1 MSPGIVCARQKDV
14 LSGFE
19 LVEQMSK
26 GQEMAAEPG
35 AHQGLT
41 AAEIAFIR
49 EHLYDNPGEL
59 ILKAGKFKGLDVK
72 KLAAQIQSRQKALK
86 KLPEWSANEKLIF
99 PPALSVEQC
108 SSEATAHY
116 KAGLVSGNTL
126 IDITGGMGIDCY
138 YMSAGFTKAHYFEQQ
153 SEVASTAAYNFAQLG
168 ASRIQV
174 HAGESLLALRDGLTA
189 DWLYADP
196 ARRDAN
202 KEKVV
207 RLADC
212 TPDVA
217 GNSGLLLNAAPHI
230 LIKTSPLLD
239 IDLASKELQKLK
251 EVHVIGYEQECKELL
266 FVLDREMPGQGF
278 KIKVRIVDSVGRPLH
293 QLDLDR
299 EEERSAVVGYAKPSG
314 YLYEPHAAVL
324 KAGAFKTVASRF
336 NIQKLAMHSQLY
348 TSESYVEGF
357 PGRSFKILAIC
368 KPDIREISQHIPGDK
383 ANITTRNFPAKPE
396 ELRKKWKLKDGGDH
410 YLFATTLADQSKI
423 VIVCVKPI

>member
-1 MSPGIVCARQKDV
+1 
-14 LSGFE
+14 
-19 LVEQMSK
+19 MSK
-26 GQEMAAEPG
+26 GHEMAAEG
-35 AHQGLT
+35 NAHNGLT
-41 AAEIAFIR
+41 ETEIAFIR
-49 EHLYDNPGEL
+49 EHLHDNPGEL
-59 ILKAGKFKGLDVK
+59 ILKAGKFRGLDVK

-86 KLPEWSANEKLIF
+86 KLPEWSANENLIF

-116 KAGLVSGNTL
+116 KAGMVSGETL

-138 YMSAGFTKAHYFEQQ
+138 YMSRGFAETHYFEQQ
-153 SEVASTAAYNFAQLG
+153 PQVASSAAYNFAQLG
-168 ASRIQV
+168 ATRIHV
-174 HAGESLLALRDGLTA
+174 HARESLAALQDGLTA

-217 GNSGLLLNAAPHI
+217 GNAALLLNAAPNI

-251 EVHVIGYEQECKELL
+251 EVHVMGYEQECKELL
-266 FVLDREMPGQGF
+266 FVLDREMPERDF
-278 KIKVRIVDSVGRPLH
+278 KIKVRIIDAAGQPIH
-293 QLDLDR
+293 QLDFDR
-299 EEERSAVVGYAKPSG
+299 EEERNAFVSYSKPLG

-324 KAGAFKTVASRF
+324 KAGAFKTLCTRF
-336 NIQKLAMHSQLY
+336 DVQKLAMHSQLY
-348 TSESYVEGF
+348 TSEDYVGAF
-357 PGRSFKILAIC
+357 PGRSFKIVAVC
-368 KPDIREISQHIPGDK
+368 KPDIREIVQHIPGDK

-396 ELRKKWKLKDGGDH
+396 ELRKKWKIKDGGEH
-410 YLFATTLADQSKI
+410 YLFATTLADQSKV

>member
-1 MSPGIVCARQKDV
+1 
-14 LSGFE
+14 
-19 LVEQMSK
+19 
-26 GQEMAAEPG
+26 MASESS
-35 AHQGLT
+35 AHNGLT
-41 AAEIAFIR
+41 EAEIAFIR
-49 EHLYDNPGEL
+49 EHLHDNPGEL
-59 ILKAGKFKGLDVK
+59 ILKAGKFRGLDVK
-72 KLAAQIQSRQKALK
+72 KLAGQIQSRQKALK
-86 KLPEWSANEKLIF
+86 KLPEWSADENLIF

-116 KAGLVSGNTL
+116 KAGIVSGKTL

-138 YMSAGFTKAHYFEQQ
+138 YMSRSFTETHYFEQQ
-153 SEVASTAAYNFAQLG
+153 PQVASTAAYNFAQLG
-168 ASRIQV
+168 ATRIHV
-174 HAGESLLALRDGLTA
+174 HSAESLTALQDGLIA

-217 GNSGLLLNAAPHI
+217 GNAALLLNAAPNI

-251 EVHVIGYEQECKELL
+251 EVHVMDYEQECKELL
-266 FVLDREMPGQGF
+266 FVLDRETQEQDF
-278 KIKVRIVDSVGRPLH
+278 KIKVRIIDAAGRPIH
-293 QLDLDR
+293 QLDFDR
-299 EEERSAVVGYAKPSG
+299 EEERNALVSYSKPLG

-324 KAGAFKTVASRF
+324 KAGAFKTLCARF
-336 NIQKLAMHSQLY
+336 NVQKLAMHSQLY
-348 TSESYVEGF
+348 TSEEYMDNF
-357 PGRSFKILAIC
+357 PGRGFRIMAVC

-396 ELRKKWKLKDGGDH
+396 ELRKKWKIKDGGDH
-410 YLFATTLADQSKI
+410 YLFATTLADQSKV

>member
-1 MSPGIVCARQKDV
+1 
-14 LSGFE
+14 
-19 LVEQMSK
+19 MSK
-26 GQEMAAEPG
+26 RQETGNEG
-35 AHQGLT
+35 NVREDLRE
-41 AAEIAFIR
+41 AEIAFIR
-49 EHLYDNPGEL
+49 THLHHNPGEL

-116 KAGLVSGNTL
+116 KAGIVSGNTL

-138 YMSAGFTKAHYFEQQ
+138 YMSRSFTETHYFEQQ
-153 SEVASTAAYNFAQLG
+153 PEVAATAAYNFAQLG
-168 ASRIQV
+168 ASPIHV
-174 HAGESLLALRDGLTA
+174 HAEESLDALQNGLTA

-212 TPDVA
+212 TPDVV
-217 GNSGLLLNAAPHI
+217 GNAALLLNAAPHI

-251 EVHVIGYEQECKELL
+251 EVHVMGYEQECKELL
-266 FVLDREMPGQGF
+266 FVLDREMPGQDF
-278 KIKVRIVDSVGRPLH
+278 RIKIRIIDAAGQPVH
-293 QLDLDR
+293 QLDFDR
-299 EEERSAVVGYAKPSG
+299 EEERAAVINYAKPSA

-324 KAGAFKTVASRF
+324 KAGAFKTLCTRF
-336 NIQKLAMHSQLY
+336 NVQKLAMHSQVY
-348 TSESYVEGF
+348 TSQDYVSDF
-357 PGRSFKILAIC
+357 PGRSFRIVAVC

-410 YLFATTLADQSKI
+410 YLFATTLGDQSKV

>member
-1 MSPGIVCARQKDV
+1 
-14 LSGFE
+14 
-19 LVEQMSK
+19 MSK
-26 GQEMAAEPG
+26 GHETGAEG
-35 AHQGLT
+35 NASEKLT
-41 AAEIAFIR
+41 EAEIGFIR

-116 KAGLVSGNTL
+116 KAGIVYGNTL

-138 YMSAGFTKAHYFEQQ
+138 YMSRSFPQTHYFEQQ
-153 SEVASTAAYNFAQLG
+153 PEVAATAAYNFGQLG
-168 ASRIQV
+168 ATRIHV
-174 HAGESLLALRDGLTA
+174 HAGESLRALHDGLTA

-217 GNSGLLLNAAPHI
+217 GNAALLLTAAPHI

-251 EVHVIGYEQECKELL
+251 EVHVMGYEQECKELL
-266 FVLDREMPGQGF
+266 FVLDRDMPEQDF
-278 KIKVRIVDSVGRPLH
+278 KIKVRIIDAAGQPVH
-293 QLDLDR
+293 QLDFDR
-299 EEERSAVVGYAKPSG
+299 EEERNAVAGYSKPLG

-324 KAGAFKTVASRF
+324 KAGAFKTLCTRF
-336 NIQKLAMHSQLY
+336 NVQKLAMHSQLY
-348 TSESYVEGF
+348 TSEDYVDGF
-357 PGRSFKILAIC
+357 PGRGFKIMGVC
-368 KPDIREISQHIPGDK
+368 KPDIREISKHLPSDK

-396 ELRKKWKLKDGGDH
+396 ELRKKWKIKDGGDH
-410 YLFATTLADQSKI
+410 YLFVTTLADQSKV

>member
-1 MSPGIVCARQKDV
+1 
-14 LSGFE
+14 
-19 LVEQMSK
+19 
-26 GQEMAAEPG
+26 MATNG
-35 AHQGLT
+35 DAHEGLT
-41 AAEIAFIR
+41 EEEIAFIR
-49 EHLYDNPGEL
+49 THLYANPGEL

-86 KLPEWSANEKLIF
+86 KLPEWSANETLIF

-108 SSEATAHY
+108 SSEATARY
-116 KAGLVSGNTL
+116 KAGIVSGKTL

-138 YMSAGFTKAHYFEQQ
+138 YMGRSFAETHYFEQQ
-153 SEVASTAAYNFAQLG
+153 PEVALAAAYNFAQLG
-168 ASRIQV
+168 ASYIHV
-174 HAGESLLALRDGLTA
+174 HAGESMHALQEGLTA

-217 GNSGLLLNAAPHI
+217 GNAALLFHAAPHI

-239 IDLASKELQKLK
+239 IDLASRELQKLK
-251 EVHVIGYEQECKELL
+251 EVHVMGYEQECKELL
-266 FVLDREMPGQGF
+266 FVLDREMQEQEF
-278 KIKVRIVDSVGRPLH
+278 KIKIRIIDAAGRPIH
-293 QLDLDR
+293 QLDFDR
-299 EEERSAVVGYAKPSG
+299 EEERNALVSYAKPLD

-324 KAGAFKTVASRF
+324 KAGAFKTLCARYNV
-336 NIQKLAMHSQLY
+336 QKLAMHSQLY
-348 TSESYVEGF
+348 TSEDYVEDF
-357 PGRSFKILAIC
+357 PGRSFKIAAVC
-368 KPDIREISQHIPGDK
+368 KPDIREISQYISDGK

-396 ELRKKWKLKDGGDH
+396 ELRKKWKLKDGGDQ
-410 YLFATTLADQSKI
+410 YLFATTLADQTKV

>member
-1 MSPGIVCARQKDV
+1 MI
-14 LSGFE
+14 
-19 LVEQMSK
+19 K
-26 GQEMAAEPG
+26 GQEIAINGEAYE
-35 AHQGLT
+35 GLT
-41 AAEIAFIR
+41 DPEIAFIR
-49 EHLYDNPGEL
+49 EHLHANPGEL

-116 KAGLVSGNTL
+116 KAGIVSGKTL

-138 YMSAGFTKAHYFEQQ
+138 YMSHSFAQAHYFEQQ
-153 SEVASTAAYNFAQLG
+153 PEVAATAAYNFAQLG
-168 ASRIQV
+168 ATRIHV
-174 HAGESLLALRDGLTA
+174 HEGESLHALRDGLTA

-217 GNSGLLLNAAPHI
+217 GNAALLLNAAPNI

-251 EVHVIGYEQECKELL
+251 EVHVMGYEQECKELL
-266 FVLDREMPGQGF
+266 FVLDLAMQEHDF
-278 KIKVRIVDSVGRPLH
+278 KIKVRIIDSAGRPIH
-293 QLDLDR
+293 QLDFDR
-299 EEERSAVVGYAKPSG
+299 EEERNAVVSYSKPLG

-324 KAGAFKTVASRF
+324 KAGAFKTLCIRV
-336 NIQKLAMHSQLY
+336 NVQKLATHSQLY
-348 TSESYVEGF
+348 TSKELLTDF
-357 PGRSFKILAIC
+357 PGRSFKVVAVC

-410 YLFATTLADQSKI
+410 YLFATTLADQSK
-423 VIVCVKPI
+423 VVVVCVKPI

>member
-1 MSPGIVCARQKDV
+1 
-14 LSGFE
+14 
-19 LVEQMSK
+19 MSK
-26 GQEMAAEPG
+26 GQEMAAEG
-35 AHQGLT
+35 NEHNGLT
-41 AAEIAFIR
+41 ETEIAFIR
-49 EHLYDNPGEL
+49 EHLHHNPGEL

-86 KLPEWSANEKLIF
+86 KLPEWSANENLIF

-116 KAGLVSGNTL
+116 KAGIVSGNTL

-138 YMSAGFTKAHYFEQQ
+138 YMSRRFGETHYFEQQ
-153 SEVASTAAYNFAQLG
+153 LAVAAAAAYNFAQLG
-168 ASRIQV
+168 ASRIHV
-174 HAGESLLALRDGLTA
+174 HEGESLHALQDGLKA

-217 GNSGLLLNAAPHI
+217 GNMGLLLNAAPHI

-266 FVLDREMPGQGF
+266 FVLDREMPEQDF
-278 KIKVRIVDSVGRPLH
+278 EIKVRIIDAAGQPIH
-293 QLDLDR
+293 QLDFDR
-299 EEERSAVVGYAKPSG
+299 EEERNALVRYSKPLG

-324 KAGAFKTVASRF
+324 KAGAFKTLCTRF
-336 NIQKLAMHSQLY
+336 DVQKLAMHSQLY
-348 TSESYVEGF
+348 TSEDYVGEF
-357 PGRSFKILAIC
+357 PGRSFKILAVC
-368 KPDIREISQHIPGDK
+368 KPDIREILQHLPGDK
-383 ANITTRNFPAKPE
+383 ANITARNFPAKPE
-396 ELRKKWKLKDGGDH
+396 ELRKKWKIKDGGDH
-410 YLFATTLADQSKI
+410 YLFATTLADQSKV

>member
-1 MSPGIVCARQKDV
+1 
-14 LSGFE
+14 
-19 LVEQMSK
+19 MSK
-26 GQEMAAEPG
+26 GHETGVEGNASER
-35 AHQGLT
+35 LT
-41 AAEIAFIR
+41 EGEIAFIR
-49 EHLYDNPGEL
+49 EHLHDNPGEL

-116 KAGLVSGNTL
+116 KAGIVSGHTL

-138 YMSAGFTKAHYFEQQ
+138 YMSSNFPETHYFEQQ
-153 SEVASTAAYNFAQLG
+153 PEVAATAAYNFAQLG
-168 ASRIQV
+168 ATRILV
-174 HAGESLLALRDGLTA
+174 HAGESLHALHDGLTA

-217 GNSGLLLNAAPHI
+217 GNAALLLNAAPHI

-251 EVHVIGYEQECKELL
+251 EVHVMGYEQECKELL
-266 FVLDREMPGQGF
+266 FVLDREMPEQDF
-278 KIKVRIVDSVGRPLH
+278 KIKVRIIDAAGQPIH
-293 QLDLDR
+293 QLDFDR
-299 EEERSAVVGYAKPSG
+299 EEERNAVAGYSKPLG

-324 KAGAFKTVASRF
+324 KAGAFKTLCTRYDVE
-336 NIQKLAMHSQLY
+336 KLAMHSQLY
-348 TSESYVEGF
+348 TSKDYVNGF
-357 PGRSFKILAIC
+357 PGRSFKIIAVC
-368 KPDIREISQHIPGDK
+368 KPDIREISQHLPGDK

-396 ELRKKWKLKDGGDH
+396 ELKKKWKMKDGGNH
-410 YLFATTLADQSKI
+410 YLFATTLADQSKV

>member
-1 MSPGIVCARQKDV
+1 MSNW
-14 LSGFE
+14 
-19 LVEQMSK
+19 
-26 GQEMAAEPG
+26 QEMASESS
-35 AHQGLT
+35 AHNGLT
-41 AAEIAFIR
+41 EAEIAFIR
-49 EHLYDNPGEL
+49 EHLHDNPGEL
-59 ILKAGKFKGLDVK
+59 ILKAGKFRGLDVK
-72 KLAAQIQSRQKALK
+72 KLAGQIQSRQKALK
-86 KLPEWSANEKLIF
+86 KLPEWSADENLIF

-116 KAGLVSGNTL
+116 KAGIVSGKTL

-138 YMSAGFTKAHYFEQQ
+138 YMSRSFTETHYFEQQ
-153 SEVASTAAYNFAQLG
+153 PQVASTAAYNFAQLG
-168 ASRIQV
+168 ATRIHV
-174 HAGESLLALRDGLTA
+174 HSAESLTALQDGLIA

-217 GNSGLLLNAAPHI
+217 GNAALLLNAAPNI

-251 EVHVIGYEQECKELL
+251 EVHVMGYEQECKELL
-266 FVLDREMPGQGF
+266 FVLDRETQEQDF
-278 KIKVRIVDSVGRPLH
+278 KIKVRIIDATGRPIH
-293 QLDLDR
+293 QLDFDR
-299 EEERSAVVGYAKPSG
+299 EEERNALVSYSKPLG

-324 KAGAFKTVASRF
+324 KAGAFKTLCARF
-336 NIQKLAMHSQLY
+336 NVQKLAMHSQLY
-348 TSESYVEGF
+348 TSEEYVDNF
-357 PGRSFKILAIC
+357 PGRGFRIMAVC

-396 ELRKKWKLKDGGDH
+396 ELRKKWKIKDGGDH
-410 YLFATTLADQSKI
+410 YLFATTLADQSKV

>member
-1 MSPGIVCARQKDV
+1 
-14 LSGFE
+14 
-19 LVEQMSK
+19 MSK
-26 GQEMAAEPG
+26 GHEMAAEG
-35 AHQGLT
+35 NAHNGLT
-41 AAEIAFIR
+41 ETEIAFIR
-49 EHLYDNPGEL
+49 EHLHDNPGEL
-59 ILKAGKFKGLDVK
+59 ILKAGKFRGVDVK

-86 KLPEWSANEKLIF
+86 KLPEWSANENLIF

-116 KAGLVSGNTL
+116 KAGIVSGETL

-138 YMSAGFTKAHYFEQQ
+138 YMGRSFAETHYFEQQ
-153 SEVASTAAYNFAQLG
+153 PQVASTAAYNFAQLG
-168 ASRIQV
+168 ATRIHV
-174 HAGESLLALRDGLTA
+174 HAAESLAALQNGLTA

-217 GNSGLLLNAAPHI
+217 GNAALLLNAAPNI

-251 EVHVIGYEQECKELL
+251 EVHVMGYEQECKELL
-266 FVLDREMPGQGF
+266 FLLDREMPEQDF
-278 KIKVRIVDSVGRPLH
+278 KIKVRIIDAAGQPVH
-293 QLDLDR
+293 QLDFDR
-299 EEERSAVVGYAKPSG
+299 EEERSALVGYSKPLG

-324 KAGAFKTVASRF
+324 KAGAFKTLCARF
-336 NIQKLAMHSQLY
+336 DVQKLAMHSQLY
-348 TSESYVEGF
+348 TSEEYVGAF
-357 PGRSFKILAIC
+357 PGRSFKIVAVC
-368 KPDIREISQHIPGDK
+368 KPDIREIVQHIPADK

-396 ELRKKWKLKDGGDH
+396 ELRKKWKIKDGGDH
-410 YLFATTLADQSKI
+410 YLFATTLSDQSKV

>member
-1 MSPGIVCARQKDV
+1 
-14 LSGFE
+14 
-19 LVEQMSK
+19 
-26 GQEMAAEPG
+26 MAAEDD
-35 AHQGLT
+35 AYLGLT
-41 AAEIAFIR
+41 DAEIAFIR
-49 EHLYDNPGEL
+49 AHLHDNPGEL

-116 KAGLVSGNTL
+116 KAGIVSGDTL

-138 YMSAGFTKAHYFEQQ
+138 YMSRSFSETHYFEQQ
-153 SEVASTAAYNFAQLG
+153 PEVASAAIYNFTQLG
-168 ASRIQV
+168 ASHIHI
-174 HAGESLLALRDGLTA
+174 HAGESLHALQEGLTA

-217 GNSGLLLNAAPHI
+217 GNIGLLFNAAPNI
-230 LIKTSPLLD
+230 LVKTSPLLD
-239 IDLASKELQKLK
+239 IDLASRELQKLK
-251 EVHVIGYEQECKELL
+251 EVHVMGYEQECKELL
-266 FVLDREMPGQGF
+266 FVLDREMPDQDF
-278 KIKVRIVDSVGRPLH
+278 SIKIRVIDAAGHSIH
-293 QLDLDR
+293 QLDFDR
-299 EEERSAVVGYAKPSG
+299 EEERSAVVRYSKPLG

-324 KAGAFKTVASRF
+324 KAGAFKTLCARF
-336 NIQKLAMHSQLY
+336 DVQKLAMHSQLY
-348 TSESYVEGF
+348 TSEGYIEDF
-357 PGRSFKILAIC
+357 PGRSFKIVAVC
-368 KPDIREISQHIPGDK
+368 KPDIREIAQHIPDNK

-396 ELRKKWKLKDGGDH
+396 ELRKKWKIKDGGDQ
-410 YLFATTLADQSKI
+410 YLFATTLADQSKV

>member
-1 MSPGIVCARQKDV
+1 
-14 LSGFE
+14 
-19 LVEQMSK
+19 
-26 GQEMAAEPG
+26 MAAESN
-35 AHQGLT
+35 AYNGLT
-41 AAEIAFIR
+41 EAEIAFIR
-49 EHLYDNPGEL
+49 EHLHDDPGEL
-59 ILKAGKFKGLDVK
+59 ILKAGKFRGVDVK
-72 KLAAQIQSRQKALK
+72 KLAGQIQSRHKALK
-86 KLPEWSANEKLIF
+86 KLPEWSANENLIF

-116 KAGLVSGNTL
+116 KAGIVSGKTL

-138 YMSAGFTKAHYFEQQ
+138 YMSRSFARTHYFEQQ
-153 SEVASTAAYNFAQLG
+153 PQVASTAEYNFTQLG
-168 ASRIQV
+168 ATHIHV
-174 HAGESLLALRDGLTA
+174 HAGESLTALQAGLTA

-217 GNSGLLLNAAPHI
+217 GNAALLLNAAPRI

-251 EVHVIGYEQECKELL
+251 EVHVMGYEQECKELL
-266 FVLDREMPGQGF
+266 FVLDREMQEQNF
-278 KIKVRIVDSVGRPLH
+278 KIKVRIIDAAGQPIH
-293 QLDLDR
+293 ELDFDR
-299 EEERSAVVGYAKPSG
+299 EEERNALVDYSKPLD

-324 KAGAFKTVASRF
+324 KAGAFKTLCARF
-336 NIQKLAMHSQLY
+336 NVRKLAMHSQLY
-348 TSESYVEGF
+348 TSEDYNAAF
-357 PGRSFKILAIC
+357 PGRSFRIVAVC
-368 KPDIREISQHIPGDK
+368 KPDIREILQHIPGDK

-396 ELRKKWKLKDGGDH
+396 ELRKKWKIKDGGDH
-410 YLFATTLADQSKI
+410 YLFATTLANQSKV

>member
-1 MSPGIVCARQKDV
+1 MNGTADQGEKQPGFTE
-14 LSGFE
+14 S
-19 LVEQMSK
+19 
-26 GQEMAAEPG
+26 
-35 AHQGLT
+35 
-41 AAEIAFIR
+41 EIAFIR
-49 EHLYDNPGEL
+49 ANMHANAGDLVLN
-59 ILKAGKFKGLDVK
+59 AGKFKGLDVK
-72 KLAAQIQSRQKALK
+72 KLAGQIQSRQKALK
-86 KLPEWSANEKLIF
+86 KLPEWSANERLIF

-108 SSEATAHY
+108 SSEATALY
-116 KAGLVSGNTL
+116 KAAIVSGNTL

-138 YMSAGFTKAHYFEQQ
+138 YMSRSFNETHYFEQQ
-153 SEVASTAAYNFAQLG
+153 PQVAASARYNFEQLQ

-174 HAGESLLALRDGLTA
+174 HAAESLHALQRGLTA

-217 GNSGLLLNAAPHI
+217 TNAALLLRAAPNI

-239 IDLASKELQKLK
+239 IDLASRELQNLK
-251 EVHVIGYEQECKELL
+251 AVHVVGYEHECKELL
-266 FVLDREMPGQGF
+266 FVLDREMKEQDF
-278 KIKVRIVDSVGRPLH
+278 KIKVRIVDAAGRPIY
-293 QLDLDR
+293 QLDFDR
-299 EEERSAVVGYAKPSG
+299 EEERKAIVHYAKPLG

-324 KAGAFKTVASRF
+324 KAGAFKTLCGRYDV
-336 NIQKLAMHSQLY
+336 QKLAIHSQLY
-348 TSESYVEGF
+348 TSKDWVNDF
-357 PGRSFKILAIC
+357 PGRSFRIVAVC
-368 KPDIREISQHIPGDK
+368 KPDIRQILQHIPGDK

-410 YLFATTLADQSKI
+410 YLFATTLADQTKA

>member
-1 MSPGIVCARQKDV
+1 
-14 LSGFE
+14 
-19 LVEQMSK
+19 
-26 GQEMAAEPG
+26 MAAERDEQ
-35 AHQGLT
+35 QGLT
-41 AAEIAFIR
+41 LAEIAFIR
-49 EHLYDNPGEL
+49 EHLHDNPGQL
-59 ILKAGKFKGLDVK
+59 VLKAGKFKGLDVK

-116 KAGLVSGNTL
+116 KAGIISGDTL

-138 YMSAGFTKAHYFEQQ
+138 YMSRSFTETHYFEQQ
-153 SEVASTAAYNFAQLG
+153 PEVASTAAYNFAQLG
-168 ASRIQV
+168 ASRIHV
-174 HAGESLLALRDGLTA
+174 HAGESLHALHDGLTA

-217 GNSGLLLNAAPHI
+217 GNSELLLNAASHI

-239 IDLASKELQKLK
+239 IELASKELQKLK

-266 FVLDREMPGQGF
+266 FVLDREMPEQDF
-278 KIKVRIVDSVGRPLH
+278 KIKVRIIDSAGRPVH
-293 QLDLDR
+293 QLDFDR
-299 EEERSAVVGYAKPSG
+299 EEERSAIVGYSKPLG

-324 KAGAFKTVASRF
+324 KAGAFKTLCSRF
-336 NIQKLAMHSQLY
+336 DVQKLAMHSQLY
-348 TSESYVEGF
+348 TSEKYVNDF
-357 PGRSFKILAIC
+357 PGRSFQVVAVC

-410 YLFATTLADQSKI
+410 YLFATTLADQSK
-423 VIVCVKPI
+423 VVVVCVKPI

>member
-1 MSPGIVCARQKDV
+1 
-14 LSGFE
+14 
-19 LVEQMSK
+19 
-26 GQEMAAEPG
+26 MAAERT
-35 AHQGLT
+35 AYQGLT
-41 AAEIAFIR
+41 EAEIAFIR
-49 EHLYDNPGEL
+49 EHLHDNPGEL

-72 KLAAQIQSRQKALK
+72 KLAVQIQSRQKALK

-116 KAGLVSGNTL
+116 KAGIVSGNTL

-138 YMSAGFTKAHYFEQQ
+138 YMSRSFSETHYFEQQ
-153 SEVASTAAYNFAQLG
+153 PEVAAAAAYNFAQLG
-168 ASRIQV
+168 ASRIHV
-174 HAGESLLALRDGLTA
+174 RAGESLHALQDGLTA
-189 DWLYADP
+189 NWLYADP

-217 GNSGLLLNAAPHI
+217 GNAALLFKATPNI

-239 IDLASKELQKLK
+239 IDLASKELQKLR
-251 EVHVIGYEQECKELL
+251 EVHVMGYEQECKELL
-266 FVLDREMPGQGF
+266 FVLDREMSEQDF
-278 KIKVRIVDSVGRPLH
+278 KIKIRIIDAAGQPIH
-293 QLDLDR
+293 QLDFDR
-299 EEERSAVVGYAKPSG
+299 EGERSAPVSYSKPLG
-314 YLYEPHAAVL
+314 FLYEPHAAVL
-324 KAGAFKTVASRF
+324 KAGAFKTLCTRF
-336 NIQKLAMHSQLY
+336 NVQKLAMHSQLY
-348 TSESYVEGF
+348 TSEGYIGDF
-357 PGRSFKILAIC
+357 PGRSFKIVAVC
-368 KPDIREISQHIPGDK
+368 KPDIREISRHIAGDK

-410 YLFATTLADQSKI
+410 YLFATTLADQSKV

>member
-1 MSPGIVCARQKDV
+1 
-14 LSGFE
+14 
-19 LVEQMSK
+19 MSK
-26 GQEMAAEPG
+26 RQEMAAEQD
-35 AHQGLT
+35 ANQGLT
-41 AAEIAFIR
+41 AAETAFIR
-49 EHLYDNPGEL
+49 EHLHDNPGEL

-72 KLAAQIQSRQKALK
+72 KLAGQIQSRQKALK
-86 KLPEWSANEKLIF
+86 KLPEWSANESLIF

-116 KAGLVSGNTL
+116 KAGVVSGNTL

-138 YMSAGFTKAHYFEQQ
+138 YMSRSFSKVHYFEQQ
-153 SEVASTAAYNFAQLG
+153 PEVASTAAYNFTQLG

-174 HAGESLLALRDGLTA
+174 HTGESLHALQNGLTA

-202 KEKVV
+202 KEKVI

-212 TPDVA
+212 APDVA
-217 GNSGLLLNAAPHI
+217 GNSALLLNAAPNI

-266 FVLDREMPGQGF
+266 FVLDREMPEQDF
-278 KIKVRIVDSVGRPLH
+278 KIKVRIINSAGRPVH
-293 QLDLDR
+293 QLDFDR
-299 EEERSAVVGYAKPSG
+299 EEERNASVTYSKPLG
-314 YLYEPHAAVL
+314 CLYEPHAAVL
-324 KAGAFKTVASRF
+324 KAGAFKTLCRRF
-336 NIQKLAMHSQLY
+336 NVQKLAMHSQLY
-348 TSESYVEGF
+348 TSEDLVNGF
-357 PGRSFKILAIC
+357 PGRSFKIVAVG

-410 YLFATTLADQSKI
+410 YLFATTLADQTKV

>member
-1 MSPGIVCARQKDV
+1 
-14 LSGFE
+14 
-19 LVEQMSK
+19 MSK
-26 GQEMAAEPG
+26 GQEMAMNGDMQER
-35 AHQGLT
+35 LT
-41 AAEIAFIR
+41 EAEITFIR
-49 EHLYDNPGEL
+49 EHLYDNPGDL
-59 ILKAGKFKGLDVK
+59 ILKAGKFKGVDVK

-86 KLPEWSANEKLIF
+86 KLPEWSANENLIF

-116 KAGLVSGNTL
+116 KAGIVSGQTL

-138 YMSAGFTKAHYFEQQ
+138 YMSRSFTETHYFEQQ
-153 SEVASTAAYNFAQLG
+153 PQVASAAAYNFAQLG
-168 ASRIQV
+168 ATRIHV
-174 HAGESLLALRDGLTA
+174 HASESLTALQGGLTA

-217 GNSGLLLNAAPHI
+217 GNAALLLNAAPNI

-251 EVHVIGYEQECKELL
+251 EVHVMGYEQECKELL
-266 FVLDREMPGQGF
+266 FVLDREMPEQDF
-278 KIKVRIVDSVGRPLH
+278 KIKVRMIDAAGRPIH
-293 QLDLDR
+293 QLDFDR
-299 EEERSAVVGYAKPSG
+299 EEERNALVGYSKPLA
-314 YLYEPHAAVL
+314 YLYEPHAAIL
-324 KAGAFKTVASRF
+324 KAGAFKTLCPRF
-336 NIQKLAMHSQLY
+336 QVDKLAMHSQLY
-348 TSESYVEGF
+348 TSENYVDAF
-357 PGRSFKILAIC
+357 PGRSFKVVAVC
-368 KPDIREISQHIPGDK
+368 KPDIRDISQHIPGDK

-396 ELRKKWKLKDGGDH
+396 ELRKKWKIKDGGDH
-410 YLFATTLADQSKI
+410 YLFATTLADQSKV

>member
-1 MSPGIVCARQKDV
+1 
-14 LSGFE
+14 
-19 LVEQMSK
+19 MSK
-26 GQEMAAEPG
+26 GQEMAAEG
-35 AHQGLT
+35 DAYQGLT
-41 AAEIAFIR
+41 EAEIAFIR
-49 EHLYDNPGEL
+49 AHLHDNPGEL

-86 KLPEWSANEKLIF
+86 KLPEWSANEKLVF

-116 KAGLVSGNTL
+116 KAGIVSGNTL

-138 YMSAGFTKAHYFEQQ
+138 YMSRSFSETHYFEQQ
-153 SEVASTAAYNFAQLG
+153 PEVASAAAYNFTQLG
-168 ASRIQV
+168 ASRIHV
-174 HAGESLLALRDGLTA
+174 HAGESLHALHNGLTA

-217 GNSGLLLNAAPHI
+217 GNIGVLFNAAPNI

-251 EVHVIGYEQECKELL
+251 EVHVMGYEQECKELL
-266 FVLDREMPGQGF
+266 FVLDRGMQEQDF
-278 KIKVRIVDSVGRPLH
+278 KIKIRIIDAAGQPVH
-293 QLDLDR
+293 QLDFDR
-299 EEERSAVVGYAKPSG
+299 EEERAALVSYSKPLH

-324 KAGAFKTVASRF
+324 KAGAFKTLCTRF
-336 NIQKLAMHSQLY
+336 GLQKLAMHSQLY
-348 TSESYVEGF
+348 TSEAHVHNF
-357 PGRSFKILAIC
+357 PGRSFKIVAIC
-368 KPDIREISQHIPGDK
+368 KPDIREIAKHLSGDR
-383 ANITTRNFPAKPE
+383 ANITTRNFPTKPE
-396 ELRKKWKLKDGGDH
+396 ELRKKWKIKDGGNH
-410 YLFATTLADQSKI
+410 YLFATTLADQSKV

>member
-1 MSPGIVCARQKDV
+1 
-14 LSGFE
+14 
-19 LVEQMSK
+19 MSK
-26 GQEMAAEPG
+26 GQEMAANGTVPT
-35 AHQGLT
+35 GLT
-41 AAEIAFIR
+41 EAEIAFIR
-49 EHLYDNPGEL
+49 EHRHANPGEL
-59 ILKAGKFKGLDVK
+59 VLKAAKFKGLDVR

-86 KLPEWSANEKLIF
+86 KLPEWSANENLVF

-116 KAGLVSGNTL
+116 KASVLSGNTL

-138 YMSAGFTKAHYFEQQ
+138 YMSRSFAETHYFEQQ
-153 SEVASTAAYNFAQLG
+153 PEVAATAAYNFAHLG
-168 ASRIQV
+168 ASRIHA
-174 HAGESLLALRDGLTA
+174 HAGESLHALREGLTA

-196 ARRDAN
+196 ARRDTN

-217 GNSGLLLNAAPHI
+217 GNAPLLLNAAPHI

-239 IDLASKELQKLK
+239 IDLASKELQNLR

-266 FVLDREMPGQGF
+266 FVLDRQMQEQDF
-278 KIKVRIVDSVGRPLH
+278 KIKVRIIDASGKPIH
-293 QLDLDR
+293 QLDFDR
-299 EEERSAVVGYAKPSG
+299 EEERNAVAGYSKPLG

-324 KAGAFKTVASRF
+324 KAGAFKTLCVRY
-336 NIQKLAMHSQLY
+336 NLHKLAMHSQLY
-348 TSESYVEGF
+348 TSERYVADF
-357 PGRSFKILAIC
+357 PGRSFSIVAVC
-368 KPDIREISQHIPGDK
+368 KPDIRDISQHIADGK

-410 YLFATTLADQSKI
+410 YLFATTLADQSKV
-423 VIVCVKPI
+423 VIVGVKPS

>member
-1 MSPGIVCARQKDV
+1 MSN
-14 LSGFE
+14 
-19 LVEQMSK
+19 
-26 GQEMAAEPG
+26 GQGMATEG
-35 AHQGLT
+35 EVQEGLT
-41 AAEIAFIR
+41 VEEIAFIHG
-49 EHLYDNPGEL
+49 HLHDNVGEL

-86 KLPEWSANEKLIF
+86 KLPEWSTNEKLIF

-116 KAGLVSGNTL
+116 KASIVSGDRL

-138 YMSAGFTKAHYFEQQ
+138 YMSRSFTDTHYFEQQ
-153 SEVASTAAYNFAQLG
+153 PEVASTAAYNFTQLG
-168 ASRIQV
+168 ATRIHV
-174 HAGESLLALRDGLTA
+174 HAGESLHALHDGLNA

-217 GNSGLLLNAAPHI
+217 GNAALLLNAAPHI

-266 FVLDREMPGQGF
+266 FVLDREMPEQDF
-278 KIKVRIVDSVGRPLH
+278 KIKVRVIDAAGQPIH
-293 QLDLDR
+293 ELDFDR
-299 EEERSAVVGYAKPSG
+299 EEERSAVVSYAKPLG

-324 KAGAFKTVASRF
+324 KAGAFKTLCTRF
-336 NIQKLAMHSQLY
+336 NVQKLAMHSQLY
-348 TSESYVEGF
+348 TSEEYVNDF
-357 PGRSFKILAIC
+357 PGRSFRIVAVC

-410 YLFATTLADQSKI
+410 YLFATTLADQSKV